1 MLGWIAVVTATM
13 ALIVAV
19 FAALSTR
26 NSARRADASSARA
39 LDAAEQALTAAEEAA
54 VSVVRSAEAAELM
67 VAIEQRR
74 DAAYV
79 TPWTIAFEHG
89 AGFVLINEGAET
101 ACDVII
107 SGPMLERLSQEL
119 GPWEIGPRAS
129 RRFYAA
135 GDLGPGSKW
144 AEVSWRRPTEH
155 ELRSWRTDLP

>member
-1 MLGWIAVVTATM
+1 MPGWIAIVIASL
-13 ALIVAV
+13 ALVISIVA
-19 FAALSTR
+19 AISTSG
-26 NSARRADASSARA
+26 SARRADESSAQA
-39 LDAAEQALTAAEEAA
+39 LDAAEQALIAAEEAA
-54 VSVVRSAEAAELM
+54 TSVVRSAEAAELM

-101 ACDVII
+101 AYDVII

-144 AEVSWRRPTEH
+144 AEVSWRRPTET